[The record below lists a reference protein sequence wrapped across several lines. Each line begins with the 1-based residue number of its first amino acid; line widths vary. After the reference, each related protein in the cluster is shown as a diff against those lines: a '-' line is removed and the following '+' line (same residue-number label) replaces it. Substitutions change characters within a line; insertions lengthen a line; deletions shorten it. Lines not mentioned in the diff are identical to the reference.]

1 MTSLRLLL
9 ASAPVPALPS
19 LIVRLG
25 LHDQFLLEE
34 SEGFRM
40 DVVGRTVSQVK
51 GDPGLS
57 HSARDRYGL
66 GVLVDPDSWRNQWPV
81 EDRPI
86 SFQKAAFASRVT
98 LDLQKRPL
106 SAAEEDAYVRATLEE
121 EVAARASIFVP
132 PYHVA
137 GGPDCRIRGLDLR
150 LARRTVA
157 RVKALRLDEPRTRE
171 RFPKTGEVFVCV
183 CLRANELS
191 DPIARNMLAHLYSQ
205 VEADG
210 YLLKVAGLSEH
221 SPNAHVRVVADFAFT
236 LKVLTGRSV
245 VLVGG
250 KNLGYAFVAGG
261 LDAAMLGIGE
271 GETFS
276 PAARARGGGVRAV
289 YHSPILRN
297 VQTYGAAVSGLFRSE
312 ILFARYPC
320 SCGHHP
326 MGRAPEGQ
334 RERKLHTLS
343 ERLADF
349 NTAAAWNATDAR
361 QRLAA
366 RIAEANQ
373 VAEATGYPAL
383 PDTFLAVVD
392 QAELARRRWLR
403 TGEQPF

>member
-1 MTSLRLLL
+1 
-9 ASAPVPALPS
+9 

-40 DVVGRTVSQVK
+40 DVVGRTAAQVTA
-51 GDPGLS
+51 DPGLS
-57 HSARDRYGL
+57 HLARDRYGL

-86 SFQKAAFASRVT
+86 SFQKAAFASRVA
-98 LDLQKRPL
+98 LDLRRRPL
-106 SAAEEDAYVRATLEE
+106 SGAEEDAYVRGALEE

-132 PYHVA
+132 PYHLG
-137 GGPDCRIRGLDLR
+137 GGPDCPIRGLDLR
-150 LARRTVA
+150 LARRTVE
-157 RVKALRLDEPRTRE
+157 RVKALRLHEPRSSE
-171 RFPKTGEVFVCV
+171 RFPKAGEVFVCV
-183 CLRANELS
+183 CLRANDLS
-191 DPIARNMLAHLYSQ
+191 DPAARHMLSHLYTQ
-205 VEADG
+205 IEADG

-221 SPNAHVRVVADFAFT
+221 SPIAQIRASADFAFT
-236 LKVLTGRSV
+236 LQSLAGRRV

-250 KNLGYAFVAGG
+250 KNLGYAFVAAG

-276 PAARARGGGVRAV
+276 PAARARGGGIRAV
-289 YHSPILRN
+289 YHSPILRS
-297 VQTYGAAVSGLFRSE
+297 VRTDGVTDAARFRSE

-320 SCGHHP
+320 SCGHHRQ
-326 MGRAPEGQ
+326 GRAPEGQ

-349 NTAAAWNATDAR
+349 NAAAAWDAINAR
-361 QRLAA
+361 RHLMA

-383 PDTFLAVVD
+383 PDGFFAVID
-392 QAELARRRWLR
+392 QAELVRRRQLR
-403 TGEQPF
+403 AGEQPF